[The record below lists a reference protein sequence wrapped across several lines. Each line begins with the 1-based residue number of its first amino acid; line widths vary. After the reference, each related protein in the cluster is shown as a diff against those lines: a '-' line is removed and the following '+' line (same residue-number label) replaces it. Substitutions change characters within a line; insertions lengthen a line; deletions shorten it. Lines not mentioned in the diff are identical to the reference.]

1 MNGATMEPGYTLILL
16 QARADASCHTS
27 NCADSKEELEKKAPR
42 IYFHLLRVLSLF
54 HEVFSLRRPHT
65 HSHLSQWRCDA

>member
-16 QARADASCHTS
+16 QARPAASCHTS
-27 NCADSKEELEKKAPR
+27 NCADSKEELEKAPR
-42 IYFHLLRVLSLF
+42 IYFHLSELSLSF
-54 HEVFSLRRPHT
+54 PRTFLSPKAT

>member
-16 QARADASCHTS
+16 QARPAASCHTS
-27 NCADSKEELEKKAPR
+27 NYADSKEEVEKAPR
-42 IYFHLLRVLSLF
+42 IYFHFVRVISF
-54 HEVFSLRRPHT
+54 FQEIFSLSPKAT

>member
-16 QARADASCHTS
+16 QARPAASCHTS
-27 NCADSKEELEKKAPR
+27 NCADSKEELEKALR
-42 IYFHLLRVLSLF
+42 IYFHRSESSLFF
-54 HEVFSLRRPHT
+54 HEVFSLSPKAT

>member
-16 QARADASCHTS
+16 QARAGASCHTS
-27 NCADSKEELEKKAPR
+27 NCADSKEELEKTSR
-42 IYFHLLRVLSLF
+42 IYFHLRVISLF
-54 HEVFSLRRPHT
+54 STKFSLSPKAT

>member
-16 QARADASCHTS
+16 QARAGASCHTS
-27 NCADSKEELEKKAPR
+27 NCADSKEEPEKTSR
-42 IYFHLLRVLSLF
+42 IYFHLRVISLF

-65 HSHLSQWRCDA
+65 HT

>member
-16 QARADASCHTS
+16 QARPAASCHTS

-42 IYFHLLRVLSLF
+42 IYFHPRVISFFQEIFSLSLKA
-54 HEVFSLRRPHT
+54 T

>member
-16 QARADASCHTS
+16 QARAGASCHTS
-27 NCADSKEELEKKAPR
+27 NCADSKEELEKTSR
-42 IYFHLLRVLSLF
+42 IYFHLRVISLF

-65 HSHLSQWRCDA
+65 HT

>member
-16 QARADASCHTS
+16 QARASCHTS
-27 NCADSKEELEKKAPR
+27 NCADSKEEPEKTSR
-42 IYFHLLRVLSLF
+42 IYFHLSESSLF
-54 HEVFSLRRPHT
+54 FPRFLSPKAT